1 MWEGPTIAGNAIPWQ
16 VCQGW
21 VKNGS
26 RASYQQTVFLHGPRS
41 SACFQRPVL
50 SFRPDFPQR
59 WTVTRKRKAEIKPF
73 PPPVAMDRCVC
84 RSNTQQNRTCRER
97 TPINTY
103 WWATELLTISKRHPK
118 CWHLEGSSH
127 NSRMFFNDKQIT
139 GTLTRCHDLG
149 KSRVGS
155 SQGGFGDVFHLPKV
169 FFL

>member
-59 WTVTRKRKAEIKPF
+59 WTVTRKRKAEINPF
-73 PPPVAMDRCVC
+73 LRRLPWIAVFVAATHSKIEDAEK
-84 RSNTQQNRTCRER
+84 ER
-97 TPINTY
+97 
-103 WWATELLTISKRHPK
+103 
-118 CWHLEGSSH
+118 
-127 NSRMFFNDKQIT
+127 Q
-139 GTLTRCHDLG
+139 
-149 KSRVGS
+149 
-155 SQGGFGDVFHLPKV
+155 
-169 FFL
+169 